1 MLTWDIMTTVSTV
14 LNVTYATNV
23 TIVIFVTITKIVST
37 AKFICKIVAFMTTVK
52 VSVLKI
58 LCNFT

>member
-1 MLTWDIMTTVSTV
+1 MLTWDIMTTV
-14 LNVTYATNV
+14 LNVTYVTNFN
-23 TIVIFVTITKIVST
+23 IVIFVKMTKIVST